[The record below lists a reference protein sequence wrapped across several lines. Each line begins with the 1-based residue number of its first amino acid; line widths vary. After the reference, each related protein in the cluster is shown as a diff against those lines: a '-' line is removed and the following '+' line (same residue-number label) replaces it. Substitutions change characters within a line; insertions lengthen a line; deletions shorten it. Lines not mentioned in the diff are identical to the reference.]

1 MAGSELSRV
10 LERMVRRRADLNLA
24 QFNAL
29 RVVAS
34 REPDL
39 AQPSDLIRVLGMSS
53 AHATSVVHQLAERG
67 LLERAERRGDQR
79 RRLMRLTPGGRSA
92 LDAALPALAQ
102 LDERLSA
109 VLGSPDASAALW
121 GRLREVRLAVR
132 EALAADDLDC
142 VGP

>member
-10 LERMVRRRADLNLA
+10 LERMVRRRAELGLA

-34 REPDL
+34 REPGP
-39 AQPSDLIRVLGMSS
+39 AQPSDLTRVLGMSS
-53 AHATSVVHQLAERG
+53 AHATSVLHRLEERG
-67 LLERAERRGDQR
+67 LLERAEGPGDQR
-79 RRLMRLTPGGRSA
+79 RRLMRLTPSGRSA
-92 LDAALPALAQ
+92 LEAALPALAQ
-102 LDERLSA
+102 LDERLAA
-109 VLGSPDASAALW
+109 VLGSPEASDALW
-121 GRLREVRLAVR
+121 GRLRQVRLAVR